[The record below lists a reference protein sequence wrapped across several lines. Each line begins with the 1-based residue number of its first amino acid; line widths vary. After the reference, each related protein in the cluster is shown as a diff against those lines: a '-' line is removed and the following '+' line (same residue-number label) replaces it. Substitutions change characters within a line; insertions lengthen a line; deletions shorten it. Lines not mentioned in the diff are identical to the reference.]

1 MTPNTLPHPMRPV
14 IPLLALDLL
23 TLAVG
28 CTTTS
33 TGLPPGSR
41 VVGGGLSVEWE
52 AAERGTVI
60 VREETTR
67 RVVATETLDE
77 GDSFDFP
84 MSSNHHEALSR
95 LFGDPMPTNLTFVLY
110 FAPTPK
116 ADE

>member
-1 MTPNTLPHPMRPV
+1 MV
-14 IPLLALDLL
+14 LLAFGLL

-28 CTTTS
+28 CTTTT
-33 TGLPPGSR
+33 TGLPPGCR

-52 AAERGTVI
+52 APERGTVI
-60 VREETTR
+60 IREETTR

-84 MSSNHHEALSR
+84 SSNNHHEALSR

-110 FAPTPK
+110 FVPTPK
-116 ADE
+116 AEE

>member
-1 MTPNTLPHPMRPV
+1 MKSPNQFLG
-14 IPLLALDLL
+14 LGLL

-33 TGLPPGSR
+33 TSLPRGSR
-41 VVGGGLSVEWE
+41 VVGGGLSIEWE
-52 AAERGTVI
+52 APANGTVI

-67 RVVATETLDE
+67 RIVATETLDE

-84 MSSNHHEALSR
+84 ESSVHHEALTR

-110 FAPTPK
+110 FAPGPK
-116 ADE
+116 PKE